1 MFNKSVG
8 DTVYY
13 PVMGPEYVVRK
24 SKVVKVEE
32 SRRNHLLSI
41 SYVLENG
48 ARARHWEAFGT
59 KEEALKALADHL
71 KERLAWH
78 QVEMEN
84 LHHKMA
90 YEESA
95 LQRIKQLLKQK

>member
-1 MFNKSVG
+1 MNIG
-8 DTVYY
+8 DSVYY
-13 PVMGPEYVVRK
+13 FVTSPEYVVRK
-24 SKVVKVEE
+24 SKVVQVEE
-32 SRRNHLLSI
+32 SHRNHLFSI

-48 ARARHWEAFGT
+48 ARVRLLDAFGT

-71 KERLAWH
+71 KERLAWR

-84 LHHKMA
+84 LRHKMA

-95 LQRIKQLLKQK
+95 LRRIEKML